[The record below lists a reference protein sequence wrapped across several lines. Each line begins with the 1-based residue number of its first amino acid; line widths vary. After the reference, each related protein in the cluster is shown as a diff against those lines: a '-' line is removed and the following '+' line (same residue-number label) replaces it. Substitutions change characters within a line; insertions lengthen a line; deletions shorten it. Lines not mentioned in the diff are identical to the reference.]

1 MPEMSVKH
9 THGVA
14 STMHAR
20 THDVKVDAPPQMGGE
35 DTGPT
40 PVELLTGALG
50 SCIVFYVARW
60 AREAGV
66 PYEGMEVKLDY
77 VLDME
82 AHCVPVINVEIVMP
96 HGFPEDRRDSVMRVA
111 EHCTVHHTLCSP
123 PRITLTLAE

>member
-9 THGVA
+9 TEGVA
-14 STMHAR
+14 SVMAAR
-20 THDVKVDAPPQMGGE
+20 GHQVRVDTPPAMGGQ
-35 DTGPT
+35 DSGPT

-66 PYEGMEVKLDY
+66 PYAGMEVKLDY

-82 AHCVPVINVEIVMP
+82 AHCVPVINVDIRMP
-96 HGFPEDRRDSVMRVA
+96 AGFPQDRRESLLRVA
-111 EHCTVHHTLCSP
+111 EHCTVHNTLCSP
-123 PRITLTLAE
+123 PRITVTVA